1 MEKSL
6 SDKNEKKINH
16 NCTLDVE
23 EAQVLISC
31 MDKAAKQAPDTVTA
45 AVQLWPIRKKLE
57 HILKQKG
64 AD

>member
-1 MEKSL
+1 MAEDGKSA
-6 SDKNEKKINH
+6 NH
-16 NCTLDVE
+16 NCTFDVA

-57 HILKQKG
+57 HILKQEG